1 MRLDIFTI
9 KPSNTLMN
17 ALKKI
22 DNNKKGFLIVIDE
35 ANKIIG
41 TLTDGDL
48 RRGFINGKNTNELV
62 LNVYNKNFN
71 KVGIN
76 DDFGKTIELFK
87 NPKIKFLPIVNEDN
101 TLRNIITKNNMHALL
116 LEDVNFGLEYDFLS
130 IDDEILE
137 HEIYNRPWG
146 FYKTTLLNPYSQ
158 SKIICVNPKG
168 ELSLQEHK
176 RREEYWVIINGV
188 GEVIIGESKK
198 KVESGS
204 FVYIPKGC
212 KHRLINTS
220 ETFSLMVAEVQL
232 GDYFGEDDIIRYED
246 IYGRTA
252 LRG

>member
-1 MRLDIFTI
+1 MKLDIFTI
-9 KPSNTLMN
+9 KPSNTLLD

-22 DNNKKGFLIVIDE
+22 DKNKKGFLIVIDDT
-35 ANKIIG
+35 NKVMG

-48 RRGFINGKNTNELV
+48 RRGFINGKNTNEVV
-62 LNVYNKNFN
+62 LNVFNKNFN
-71 KVGIN
+71 KVSIN
-76 DDFGKTIELFK
+76 EDFGRIIELFK
-87 NPKIKFLPIVNEDN
+87 SSKIKFLPIVDEDN
-101 TLRNIITKNNMHALL
+101 NLKNIITKNNMHALL
-116 LEDVNFGLEYDFLS
+116 LEDVKFDLEYNFLS
-130 IDDEILE
+130 IEDEILE

-158 SKIICVNPKG
+158 SKIIRVNPKG

-188 GEVIIGESKK
+188 GEVTIGESKK

-212 KHRLINTS
+212 KHRLVNTS
-220 ETFSLMVAEVQL
+220 ETLSLMVAEVQL

-246 IYGRTA
+246 IYGRIKC
-252 LRG
+252 